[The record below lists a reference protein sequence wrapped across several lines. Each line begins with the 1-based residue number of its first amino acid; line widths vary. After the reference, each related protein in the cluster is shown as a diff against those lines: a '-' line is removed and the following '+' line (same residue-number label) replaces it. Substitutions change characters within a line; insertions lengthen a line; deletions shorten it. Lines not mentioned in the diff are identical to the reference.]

1 MKKLLLVL
9 IVISSN
15 FSVAQLSKKQMR
27 GIKKLEIKIVNRGL
41 DLSETFVPYY
51 EGSDYFEK
59 NWETSLFEAGYNVG
73 NYYFE
78 NGKRIIEGRYAFEI
92 KLSNLTIYDMSKN
105 KQIVAT
111 VTMKGQG
118 FSGKSHQKKNSFHRE
133 YILNK
138 LKERK

>member
-1 MKKLLLVL
+1 
-9 IVISSN
+9 
-15 FSVAQLSKKQMR
+15 MR
-27 GIKKLEIKIVNRGL
+27 AIKKLEIKIVNRGL

-51 EGSDYFEK
+51 EGQDYFEK

-118 FSGKSHQKKNSFHRE
+118 FNGKSHQKKNSFHRE

-138 LKERK
+138 LKEKK